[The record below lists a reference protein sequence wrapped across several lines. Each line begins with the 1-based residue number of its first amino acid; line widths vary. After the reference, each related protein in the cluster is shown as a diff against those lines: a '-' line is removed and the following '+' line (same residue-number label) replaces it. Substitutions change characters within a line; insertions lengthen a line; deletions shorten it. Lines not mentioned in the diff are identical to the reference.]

1 MCCKDFLFQFEM
13 IGGGGSLNGF
23 MPEAFGCFCP
33 PGYIPFDSIFSV
45 LGLNI
50 FFG

>member
-1 MCCKDFLFQFEM
+1 MCWSDFLFQFETM
-13 IGGGGSLNGF
+13 GGGGSLNGF
-23 MPEAFGCFCP
+23 MAEVVGCFCA
-33 PGYIPFDSIFSV
+33 PGYMPFDSILSV